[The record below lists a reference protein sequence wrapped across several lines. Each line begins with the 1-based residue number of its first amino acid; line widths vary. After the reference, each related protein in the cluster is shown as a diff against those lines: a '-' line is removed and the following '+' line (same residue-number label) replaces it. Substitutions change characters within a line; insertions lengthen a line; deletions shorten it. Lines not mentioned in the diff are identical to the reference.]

1 MFERLIEKATASF
14 RKADPRQSTRGVYS
28 SLAGWPE
35 SEAHLALLGHFLKAR
50 STNCYLENWAAALK
64 KSPKDVVSRFIR
76 QGMLEPVSLTETV
89 AGGNTVAELKLLL
102 KQRALKM
109 SGKKEALAKRLVEHD
124 EAAMRKL
131 HRDKTIVTCATHLR
145 ARASQYLEEKAKDRT
160 DTIDATLDAL
170 RARDFALASRMIAAY
185 EARQLNLQAPN
196 PMAIPGPE
204 RTTAGDIEDL
214 NVIFGLKPKALG
226 CLSAEN
232 WEAMHCVAGVSH
244 LLGGGI
250 SAEWLPYD
258 FTCPAHLDRQTAIL
272 MMKFVFKHVRDK
284 QRLRGIGVKKATYV
298 CVEAGACGACLE
310 LSGKVFTLD
319 SFPELPNGEC
329 TCDRGCLCMMRAVIP
344 GF

>member
-76 QGMLEPVSLTETV
+76 QGMLEPVSLTET
-89 AGGNTVAELKLLL
+89 AGSDNTIAELKLLL

-145 ARASQYLEEKAKDRT
+145 ARASQYLEE
-160 DTIDATLDAL
+160 
-170 RARDFALASRMIAAY
+170 
-185 EARQLNLQAPN
+185 
-196 PMAIPGPE
+196 
-204 RTTAGDIEDL
+204 
-214 NVIFGLKPKALG
+214 
-226 CLSAEN
+226 
-232 WEAMHCVAGVSH
+232 
-244 LLGGGI
+244 
-250 SAEWLPYD
+250 
-258 FTCPAHLDRQTAIL
+258 
-272 MMKFVFKHVRDK
+272 
-284 QRLRGIGVKKATYV
+284 
-298 CVEAGACGACLE
+298 
-310 LSGKVFTLD
+310 
-319 SFPELPNGEC
+319 
-329 TCDRGCLCMMRAVIP
+329 
-344 GF
+344 